1 MKTKQALEIIKIH
14 QAWRR
19 DETDKTF
26 DEMGFTSKE
35 LGEAIDT
42 VIKAL
47 EERYAT
53 QKWAGVEK

>member
-1 MKTKQALEIIKIH
+1 MKTKKALDTMKQF

-19 DETDKTF
+19 DE
-26 DEMGFTSKE
+26 DERTLDEIGLTPKKI
-35 LGEAIDT
+35 GEAIDT
-42 VIKAL
+42 SIKAL

>member
-1 MKTKQALEIIKIH
+1 MKTKQALDIIKEH

-26 DEMGFTSKE
+26 DELGFTVTE
-35 LGEAIDT
+35 LGQAIDIA
-42 VIKAL
+42 IKAL